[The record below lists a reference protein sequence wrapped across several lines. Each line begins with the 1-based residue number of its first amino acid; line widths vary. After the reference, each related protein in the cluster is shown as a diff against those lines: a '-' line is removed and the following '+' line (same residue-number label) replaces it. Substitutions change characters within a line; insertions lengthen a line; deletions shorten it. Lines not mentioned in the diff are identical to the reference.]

1 VKVIIEERTPS
12 HFVISLD
19 GELDI
24 ATAPAL
30 MDTVT
35 RLLSAHSVERLLV
48 DLGEVRFLDSSGVRA
63 LLQARNAVEAG
74 GAAFAVSRPTK
85 FVSEVLRMAAV
96 DHLLGVPA
104 AARTEQSG

>member
-1 VKVIIEERTPS
+1 VKVIIEERKPS
-12 HFVISLD
+12 HFVVSLD

-35 RLLSAHSVERLLV
+35 RLLSANTVEQLQV

-74 GAAFAVSRPTK
+74 GAAFAVSRPSE

-96 DHLLGVPA
+96 DHLLAPPA
-104 AARTEQSG
+104 AAPTEQPG